1 MKKLLRAFL
10 IAPLFG
16 FGQNTVLFEISKRG
30 WSLPRTKMNKYGNK
44 MRDMLVK
51 PSLKADTTL
60 ITIDGK
66 QYDLI
71 TKTNYTTSSASVEIE
86 TEENTYW
93 ISLVG
98 DLEAISAEEMKQFF
112 RSFKVRD

>member
-1 MKKLLRAFL
+1 ML
-10 IAPLFG
+10 I
-16 FGQNTVLFEISKRG
+16 
-30 WSLPRTKMNKYGNK
+30 
-44 MRDMLVK
+44 
-51 PSLKADTTL
+51 
-60 ITIDGK
+60 
-66 QYDLI
+66 I